1 MCSSDLGEDRQG
13 RGRDA
18 ARNVIE
24 VLEPGTRYFVHL
36 SMVYTVEGE
45 CFPRI
50 LREPIYQ
57 FNSREE
63 TAAVCAEL
71 RATGINIRDIEN
83 NPGIPWKKI
92 GPRGVVIVTRHA
104 GTIEWLKSHGIE
116 GEVISHVSD
125 PVQIVGKRV
134 YGTLP
139 LHLAAQAA
147 EVVTID
153 MPRLPA
159 EKRGVDLTLSNAFPD
174 II

>member
-1 MCSSDLGEDRQG
+1 MNEELL
-13 RGRDA
+13 
-18 ARNVIE
+18 NM
-24 VLEPGTRYFVHL
+24 LKPGTQYFIAI
-36 SMVYTVEGE
+36 SSVYAVEGE
-45 CFPRI
+45 YFPKI
-50 LREPIYQ
+50 LREPVYR
-57 FNSREE
+57 FDSREE
-63 TAAVCAEL
+63 AAAACEEL
-71 RATGINIRDIEN
+71 RRRGIDISSIDE
-83 NPGIPWKKI
+83 NPGIPWEKI
-92 GPRGVVIVTRHA
+92 KVETIIVTRHA

-159 EKRGVDLTLSNAFPD
+159 DRRGQDLTPEEMDRFGARMNVYEIKYRGRS
-174 II
+174 